1 MLYLQEKRYAEAA
14 ATTEQALKM
23 NGNDY
28 MVWNNLMI
36 AYEGAKQPD
45 KAAVARRRAEELA
58 EKVVQ
63 LKPRD
68 ALAQSTLASLYAA
81 DKMNDKAMARIR
93 TSLALAPDDP
103 NVLSNVG
110 EAYEFLGDR
119 ALALQFIEKSLA
131 KGYAL
136 EDIHNTPGLQ
146 SLVADPRFKPSR
158 K

>member
-1 MLYLQEKRYAEAA
+1 
-14 ATTEQALKM
+14 
-23 NGNDY
+23 
-28 MVWNNLMI
+28 MVWNNLII
-36 AYEGAKQPD
+36 AYEGAKQPE
-45 KAAVARRRAEELA
+45 KAAAARRKAEELA

-81 DKMNDKAMARIR
+81 DKLNEKALSHIR

-110 EAYEFLGDR
+110 EAYEFMGDR
-119 ALALQFIEKSLA
+119 AHALEYIEKSIA

-136 EDIHNTPGLQ
+136 EDIRNIPGLQ
-146 SLVADPRFKPSR
+146 ALIADPRFKPAA